1 MSRKRILWLASWY
14 PNRYDKFNGDF
25 IQRHAQAASI
35 DNDIYVIH
43 LQDAINV
50 TDSEEELSTQNGLIE
65 KIVYYKKGSG
75 LLGKIIKQIRFFA
88 IYNKAIKT
96 YINKYGLPH
105 CVHVHV
111 PWKAGLLALWIKW
124 KYGVSYLVTEHWDI
138 YNKVVDDNY
147 FRKPIYFKKLLAY
160 IIDGSEMLISVSNF
174 ISQSINV
181 LVTKKNF
188 VFIPNAVNT
197 SLFKYSTQKNSK
209 FTFLHVSN
217 MVGKKDVE
225 GILRAFFLFL
235 NEVREDVQLVLVGNT
250 DSYYIN
256 KAEDIGLTLS
266 NVVFRGEVPYE
277 EVANEMMSAHCFILN
292 SKIENSPCVIGEALC
307 CGTPV
312 IATRVGGIPE
322 LVNESNSILIEPQ
335 NTDELVGAMK
345 SIYLSYSSFNNKKLS
360 EDALQKF
367 SFKVISRQ
375 FSQVYNQLLFKSL
388 NLE

>member
-197 SLFKYSTQKNSK
+197 SLFKYSTQKNS
-209 FTFLHVSN
+209 
-217 MVGKKDVE
+217 
-225 GILRAFFLFL
+225 A
-235 NEVREDVQLVLVGNT
+235 
-250 DSYYIN
+250 
-256 KAEDIGLTLS
+256 
-266 NVVFRGEVPYE
+266 
-277 EVANEMMSAHCFILN
+277 
-292 SKIENSPCVIGEALC
+292 
-307 CGTPV
+307 
-312 IATRVGGIPE
+312 
-322 LVNESNSILIEPQ
+322 
-335 NTDELVGAMK
+335 
-345 SIYLSYSSFNNKKLS
+345 
-360 EDALQKF
+360 
-367 SFKVISRQ
+367 
-375 FSQVYNQLLFKSL
+375 
-388 NLE
+388 